1 MSGLRTAF
9 RIVYLITCRPKLA
22 LFLGGITSL
31 LLGSLG
37 LFFGIRYVIG
47 DFSKV
52 DLNYPTAD
60 FNAIGDY
67 TRVTGN
73 TTSAWG
79 CFYDNN
85 NVCYY
90 VIPKFDDN
98 TEPTY
103 IEQVLVVRIESADS
117 NAWRKLSAA
126 TQKRFSHTGIE
137 PATPVRVDGYAHEM
151 NYALK
156 DSAIA
161 YLQSIGF
168 TNADA
173 NKTLVPYVVYYD
185 TANKYSTLSFGGV
198 FALLMVI
205 CFVAWIAKGMNF
217 RE

>member
-37 LFFGIRYVIG
+37 LFFGVRYVIG

-98 TEPTY
+98 IKPTY

-117 NAWRKLSAA
+117 NAWRKLTAA
-126 TQKRFSHTGIE
+126 TQKMFSHTGID

-151 NYALK
+151 NYAVK

-173 NKTLVPYVVYYD
+173 NKALVPYVVCYD
-185 TANKYSTLSFGGV
+185 TANKYSTLSFGGI
-198 FALLMVI
+198 FALLMII

>member
-9 RIVYLITCRPKLA
+9 RLVYLITCRPKLA

-37 LFFGIRYVIG
+37 LFFGVRYLIG

-79 CFYDNN
+79 CFYDSN

-98 TEPTY
+98 IKPTY

-117 NAWRKLSAA
+117 NAWRKLTAA
-126 TQKRFSHTGIE
+126 TQKMFSHTGID

-151 NYALK
+151 NYAVK

-173 NKTLVPYVVYYD
+173 NKALVPYVVCYD
-185 TANKYSTLSFGGV
+185 TANKYSTLSFGGI
-198 FALLMVI
+198 FALLMII